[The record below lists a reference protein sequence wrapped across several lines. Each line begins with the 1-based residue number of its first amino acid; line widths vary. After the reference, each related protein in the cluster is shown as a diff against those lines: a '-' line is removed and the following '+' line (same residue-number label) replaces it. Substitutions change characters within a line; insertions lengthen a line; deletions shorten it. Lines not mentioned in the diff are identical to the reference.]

1 MASAVLAFSISAH
14 ADEFDD
20 FDSNSDSATSESS
33 EATDGE
39 SEDEESS
46 ETAAAYDGS
55 TDGEFADDEE
65 YAAAY
70 ARYKAEQ
77 TSKSEINRQR
87 TEGFAR
93 TIQLGVRASA
103 GINTFF
109 GDEAEDWSIGP
120 IFGGGLLV
128 KMPLG
133 VKNLSIVPELTFNYR
148 YYSFETDTDFGTD
161 DADISVMIFEIPLI
175 VRYTLEDYNLYAGL
189 GLNLALKLTGSSEYN
204 QNFDGGS
211 PVTDNNALVTSSVEV
226 GGALDIGYML
236 SRYIN
241 IDIRVIQSFTNLL
254 NKALVPEG
262 RFQNANLKTFYTSIG
277 VNYLF

>member
-1 MASAVLAFSISAH
+1 MSTSAL

-20 FDSNSDSATSESS
+20 FDSDSSAASAESTEASDEGAGST
-33 EATDGE
+33 EAASD
-39 SEDEESS
+39 
-46 ETAAAYDGS
+46 YDGS
-55 TDGEFADDEE
+55 TDGEFANDEE

-70 ARYKAEQ
+70 ARYKNEQ
-77 TSKSEINRQR
+77 TSKAEINRQR
-87 TEGFAR
+87 TEGFSR

-103 GINTFF
+103 GINTFLF
-109 GDEAEDWSIGP
+109 GEESEDWSIGP
-120 IFGGGLLV
+120 VFGGGLLL

-204 QNFDGGS
+204 QNFDGGA

-241 IDIRVIQSFTNLL
+241 IDIRVVQSFTNLL

-262 RFQNANLKTFYTSIG
+262 RFQNANLKTFYTSLG